1 MKQWLLILLALSL
14 SIGTVN
20 AKVNKQTVVLNV
32 DLHCQGC
39 CDKVMKNIAFEKGVK
54 DIICD
59 LDTKT
64 VTVTFDADKTNTE
77 ALLKAFDKIG
87 KPATVKQQS

>member
-1 MKQWLLILLALSL
+1 MKQWLLILLALTL

-54 DIICD
+54 DIVCD

-77 ALLKAFDKIG
+77 ALLKAFYKIG
-87 KPATVKQQS
+87 KPSTVKQQS